1 MVLILRNKLQSVVT
15 NL

>member
-1 MVLILRNKLQSVVT
+1 MQSVVT